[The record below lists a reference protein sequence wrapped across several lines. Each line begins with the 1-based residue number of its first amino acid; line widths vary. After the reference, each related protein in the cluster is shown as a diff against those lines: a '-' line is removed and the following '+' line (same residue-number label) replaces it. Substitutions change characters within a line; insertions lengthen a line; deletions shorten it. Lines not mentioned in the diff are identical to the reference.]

1 MNQMTKRLA
10 MRTLAFFVLT
20 CLCFIFMRPLTIESG
35 HADVL
40 KCMTAAAVLFWAEIV
55 VMWVRIAQ
63 APRLDEQ
70 KAAEQA
76 LNNHDTRAAA
86 AIYAVYAYKWTI
98 RLGAF
103 IWLYQG
109 VL

>member
-10 MRTLAFFVLT
+10 LRTLAFFAITVVSFTL
-20 CLCFIFMRPLTIESG
+20 MRPLTIESG

-40 KCMTAAAVLFWAEIV
+40 KCMTAAAVLAWAEITI
-55 VMWVRIAQ
+55 MWVRIAL

-70 KAAEQA
+70 KAAELA
-76 LNNHDTRAAA
+76 LEERDTRAAA

-98 RLGAF
+98 RLGVF